1 MIEFIGKEETGQS
14 FHTFVFKCE
23 SAQELANHVSE
34 IFIKRGYILK
44 EGNIYEGS
52 YEKGDRTL
60 RLLFGAFVKYF
71 KFKIKIEN
79 NKLHIHKESSGMSGG
94 LIGINQVNK
103 EFDAIAKKLTKI

>member
-1 MIEFIGKEETGQS
+1 MIKFIGKEETGQS
-14 FHTFVFKCE
+14 FHTFVFECE
-23 SAQELANHVSE
+23 SDQELANHVSGT
-34 IFIKRGYILK
+34 FLKRGYKLK
-44 EGNIYEGS
+44 GNSYEGS

-94 LIGINQVNK
+94 LIGMNQVNK
-103 EFDAIAKKLTKI
+103 EFDAIVQELTKI